1 MNFNLDDLIKF
12 YNSELGLN
20 CVNIIQEKLDFL
32 LQGNEDQEILG
43 LGYILPYLINNRI
56 KSRLSFLSVPSANN
70 KIKFIKNSYNSSIEI
85 DEKAFPFKD
94 LQFDKIFVS
103 HWLEVSDRLDLVMS
117 EIWRV
122 LKGQGKIILIIPNAF
137 SFWALR
143 ENTPFGK
150 CRSFSQTQ
158 MKKLLHLHGFE
169 EIKLNFCLYFPPIH
183 QKFLL
188 TNYKTLEYI
197 GGTIFKNFGGV
208 MIVEATKFNYAIPK
222 NKLKTY
228 RYKLPK
234 VSIQQQI

>member
-20 CVNIIQEKLDFL
+20 CVSIIQEKIEL
-32 LQGNEDQEILG
+32 LLNENNDQKILG
-43 LGYILPYLINNRI
+43 LGYVLPYLINKRI
-56 KSRLSFLSVPSANN
+56 HSRVSFLSVPSANN
-70 KIKFIKNSYNSSIEI
+70 KIKYIKNGYNASIET
-85 DEKAFPFKD
+85 DEKAFPFND

-122 LKGQGKIILIIPNAF
+122 LKGQGKIILVIPNAF
-137 SFWALR
+137 SFWAVR
-143 ENTPFGK
+143 ENNPFGK
-150 CRSFSQTQ
+150 CRPFSQTQ
-158 MKKLLHLHGFE
+158 IKKLLHLHGFE
-169 EIKLNFCLYFPPIH
+169 EIKLNFCIHFPPIY

-188 TNYKTLEYI
+188 TNYRSLEYI
-197 GGTIFKNFGGV
+197 GGAIFKNFGGV
-208 MIVEATKFNYAIPK
+208 MIVEATKFNYAIPR
-222 NKLKTY
+222 NKLKAY

>member
-20 CVNIIQEKLDFL
+20 CVNIIQEKLEFL
-32 LQGNEDQEILG
+32 LKGNEDQEILG

-122 LKGQGKIILIIPNAF
+122 LKGQGKIFLIIPNSF
-137 SFWALR
+137 SF
-143 ENTPFGK
+143 
-150 CRSFSQTQ
+150 
-158 MKKLLHLHGFE
+158 
-169 EIKLNFCLYFPPIH
+169 Y
-183 QKFLL
+183 
-188 TNYKTLEYI
+188 
-197 GGTIFKNFGGV
+197 
-208 MIVEATKFNYAIPK
+208 
-222 NKLKTY
+222 
-228 RYKLPK
+228 
-234 VSIQQQI
+234 